1 VKSAAPRSAGRFRPR
16 IAAVGDLTADLIVE
30 VPELPIRA
38 GDFHLADEVLVEP
51 GGSANLLIL
60 LSRLGAAAAALGALG
75 TDLWG
80 SRIYEILKAEG
91 VGVSSIRR
99 DGTTTTA
106 LVLVG
111 APGDHAFIGCFGK
124 GDPLT
129 LGEQEQRVLDGA
141 EALFTSGYS
150 LGEARLMSLTLEAL
164 DYAGLRGIPR
174 FFDPGPSFGS
184 LEPAVQQRVLS
195 SCEFLLLTEEEL
207 GDLPH
212 AVPASAHAAA
222 GCTGVQT
229 TVVKLG
235 ACGCRV
241 AAANGEQTVVPAPP
255 VTERDTT
262 AAGDC
267 FDAAFIWAYLDGRSL
282 EDCARLA
289 NCAGAAAVQKLG
301 GGRNVPTLA
310 ELRRMIA
317 HSGGEPAF

>member
-1 VKSAAPRSAGRFRPR
+1 MKSAAPRYARRHVPR

-30 VPELPIRA
+30 VQELPIRA
-38 GDFHLADEVLVEP
+38 GDFHLAEEVLVEP

-60 LSRLGAAAAALGALG
+60 LSRLGDVAVALGALG

-80 SRIYEILKAEG
+80 SRIYEILQAEG

-99 DGTTTTA
+99 DGTTTAA

-111 APGDHAFIGCFGK
+111 SPGDHAFVGCYGK

-164 DYAGLRGIPR
+164 EYAGQRGIPR
-174 FFDPGPSFGS
+174 FFDPGPSFKS
-184 LEPAVQQRVLS
+184 LEPAVQRRVLA

-207 GDLPH
+207 GYLPH
-212 AVPASAHAAA
+212 AAPASSRAAVGRSGA
-222 GCTGVQT
+222 YT

-235 ACGCRV
+235 ARGCRV
-241 AAANGEQTVVPAPP
+241 AGADGEQTVVPAPP

-289 NCAGAAAVQKLG
+289 NYAGAAAVQKLG
-301 GGRNVPTLA
+301 GGRNVPTLE
-310 ELRRMIA
+310 ELREMIA